1 MFRHRGNANS
11 TTQQLQQIVVLLPAQ
26 ALVLFVIVLPVTQLE
41 EKLPVTKENLCVPMF
56 AVTPAPVVLAVLGLL
71 TLPGILAEL
80 EALDF
85 FEYLLYL
92 D

>member
-1 MFRHRGNANS
+1 M
-11 TTQQLQQIVVLLPAQ
+11 VVLPA
-26 ALVLFVIVLPVTQLE
+26 AQLE

-56 AVTPAPVVLAVLGLL
+56 AVTPVPVVLAVLGLL
-71 TLPGILAEL
+71 TVPGILAVL

-92 D
+92 DKCTSLSDTVLVILALLCVDIK